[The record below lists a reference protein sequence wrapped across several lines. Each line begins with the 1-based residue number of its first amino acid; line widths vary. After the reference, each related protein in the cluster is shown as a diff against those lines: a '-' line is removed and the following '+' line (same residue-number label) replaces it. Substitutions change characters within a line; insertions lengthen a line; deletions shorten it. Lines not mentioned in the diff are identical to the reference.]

1 MIRFHN
7 HSRLRKRTRNQI
19 GLPVESRSSHAA
31 ELLLVAMRLWLEL
44 DLAAM
49 MFLAK
54 RCLDTKRDLL
64 ANRFADAMQLAVAM
78 HFVLAIASVAKHCL
92 LLPSI
97 VLSFSQH
104 CLLLPFDRNT
114 CMCRALVG
122 LCKVNGS
129 NKGVNIGGPNEGLIG
144 WNIN

>member
-54 RCLDTKRDLL
+54 RCLDTKRDLF

-78 HFVLAIASVAKHCL
+78 HFVLAIASVSKHCQAAIIL
-92 LLPSI
+92 AR
-97 VLSFSQH
+97 VLARIPERI
-104 CLLLPFDRNT
+104 LARARGPRG
-114 CMCRALVG
+114 RALVRYRR
-122 LCKVNGS
+122 
-129 NKGVNIGGPNEGLIG
+129 
-144 WNIN
+144 